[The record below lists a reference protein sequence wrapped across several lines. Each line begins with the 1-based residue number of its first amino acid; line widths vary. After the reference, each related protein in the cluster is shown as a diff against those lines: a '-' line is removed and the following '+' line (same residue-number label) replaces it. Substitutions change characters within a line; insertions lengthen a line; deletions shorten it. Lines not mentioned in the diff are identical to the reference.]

1 MKAVNLLALLLI
13 VGTISCK
20 KDDPEVPN
28 EEEVITTLRLTLTDD
43 GGGEVVFS
51 FQDLDGDGGGAPVV
65 SAGTLTANT
74 NYTGVVELLNET
86 EEPAEDIGAEV
97 VEEGD
102 EHQLFF
108 QITTAGVTQGYSD
121 MDVNGLPLGIQTTFS
136 TMAAGTGTLTVILRH
151 QLDKNAANVSTGDIT
166 NAGGDTDIEV
176 TFDFNVG

>member
-1 MKAVNLLALLLI
+1 
-13 VGTISCK
+13 
-20 KDDPEVPN
+20 
-28 EEEVITTLRLTLTDD
+28 
-43 GGGEVVFS
+43 
-51 FQDLDGDGGGAPVV
+51 
-65 SAGTLTANT
+65 LTANT